1 MKFKR
6 IMKYK
11 VKYLE
16 NKRCRRIRETFLE
29 KEVELEVQDLTE
41 EKFPV
46 AFIVHDHATLYNSAE
61 DYGDFKETNC
71 IGYQLYDEEIRMYHG
86 VLYKPVRVS
95 HGIALSTVF
104 EKDPNKVI
112 FFPDTA
118 FCMDQD
124 IKYTSKSVLLASFEE
139 EKYEQLQEVCNQYK
153 AFDGKIWERTEEPYY
168 WIRENCMMIQY
179 GDFEN
184 HHLPEDHFSAL
195 EREDVLPLVKNDV
208 SRESY
213 IEVIMPE
220 VVKLYRPKFFD
231 VTICCRAYYNS
242 KIELPRSFSGSY
254 EEAIAYAKQHLEEAP
269 LTELEYISATDTL
282 DEDNC
287 SFE

>member
-1 MKFKR
+1 
-6 IMKYK
+6 MKYK

-153 AFDGKIWERTEEPYY
+153 AFDGKIWERIEEPYY

>member
-1 MKFKR
+1 MMK
-6 IMKYK
+6 
-11 VKYLE
+11 
-16 NKRCRRIRETFLE
+16 
-29 KEVELEVQDLTE
+29 
-41 EKFPV
+41 
-46 AFIVHDHATLYNSAE
+46 S
-61 DYGDFKETNC
+61 
-71 IGYQLYDEEIRMYHG
+71 
-86 VLYKPVRVS
+86 
-95 HGIALSTVF
+95 
-104 EKDPNKVI
+104 
-112 FFPDTA
+112 
-118 FCMDQD
+118 
-124 IKYTSKSVLLASFEE
+124 
-139 EKYEQLQEVCNQYK
+139 
-153 AFDGKIWERTEEPYY
+153 
-168 WIRENCMMIQY
+168 MMIQY
-179 GDFEN
+179 GNFKN

-195 EREDVLPLVKNDV
+195 EREDIFPLVKNEV

-213 IEVIMPE
+213 IEVRMPE